1 MHQLKTHVLI
11 SATVELEQQVCKH
24 KLVSS
29 QCNQNSS
36 LECVLSFFLMVTD
49 LLSPSTVITHWFIS
63 ICISKPPR
71 NQTLCE
77 CGNSGQQLP
86 SVQQVFYIETNF
98 KGYSSSETVIIQDIC
113 AVALTTKAQIIQ
125 TFCQTRDSSFYQVQK
140 VLCLLGLLLFC
151 LWNGEKCFSALSQKI
166 CTLVSRS

>member
-1 MHQLKTHVLI
+1 MSSFQLQWNWNSKSVNTSWCHRSAIKTVLWN
-11 SATVELEQQVCKH
+11 
-24 KLVSS
+24 VSFH
-29 QCNQNSS
+29 
-36 LECVLSFFLMVTD
+36 FFFMVTD
-49 LLSPSTVITHWFIS
+49 FLSPSTVITHWFIS

-86 SVQQVFYIETNF
+86 SVQQMFYIETNF